1 MVHQSSIR
9 LPSLL
14 RQQKISCSQIGE
26 WPVPRE
32 KSLGILG
39 LLSHV
44 RYTYY
49 MWNRCANIKL
59 KTNFYNYIVSKGNI
73 SNFLPMKL
81 EGKLLSV
88 SICNNIDIWMGR
100 VMRQTLACHVLYP
113 QIWLVHLQTNQ
124 PIKYVYLILCQLR
137 SGCPRSVGHLDWQ
150 MPSKQGSHIQ
160 QTSADSHT
168 LQRERWIIFHL
179 VDLAPEPEYT
189 IYQTALMHEWTMNH
203 NSLKKKA
210 AIQCHPLCRTHFRQY
225 QASPAVLRWRGMG
238 AAILCKICRQA
249 HTFRL

>member
-1 MVHQSSIR
+1 MYDIHIT
-9 LPSLL
+9 
-14 RQQKISCSQIGE
+14 CEIG
-26 WPVPRE
+26 VP
-32 KSLGILG
+32 
-39 LLSHV
+39 
-44 RYTYY
+44 
-49 MWNRCANIKL
+49 NIKL

-100 VMRQTLACHVLYP
+100 VMWQTLARHVLHP

-203 NSLKKKA
+203 NSLKKGSY
-210 AIQCHPLCRTHFRQY
+210 TV
-225 QASPAVLRWRGMG
+225 SPAVQDTFQ
-238 AAILCKICRQA
+238 AIPGLTSCTEVTGDGGCYPMQDMQA
-249 HTFRL
+249 SSHFPFIASNRPLDECNRPLSVMM